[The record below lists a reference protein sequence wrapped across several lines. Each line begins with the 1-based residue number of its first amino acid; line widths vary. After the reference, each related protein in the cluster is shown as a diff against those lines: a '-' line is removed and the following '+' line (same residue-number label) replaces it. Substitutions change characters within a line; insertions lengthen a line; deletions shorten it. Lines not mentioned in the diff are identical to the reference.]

1 MYIPRIPCAWMAAA
15 LWAVASSAAHAQWT
29 IDYTV
34 RYEAAGQQ
42 TGKPGERRGPDTL
55 VSEKITWR
63 VQQEVRGTLNYTQ
76 KVRGAVASNMPDKN
90 NEQRY
95 DSWISRSGRAGNPAS
110 LKLDSE
116 EVMDSAVRLGKA
128 DGEGAGEL
136 NRERAGKFGRV
147 EHLRTR
153 ITLAGEGP
161 GAAKLNDPFLQIDRV
176 DGKLHFE
183 PPAIDFDPAQ
193 VRFVVRKGDAHGQ
206 ARRRWR
212 VGQQRRQGAA
222 HHGAAEP
229 AAAAGAGVRHAAGR
243 AVVRGHA
250 HRRRARAHRRQGD
263 DHDRAASCRRGAA
276 ASAALDLSASA
287 TTPTAARRPRPP
299 QPHPPRPRE
308 TQLPAGSRPTV
319 QRPVLR
325 RARRSAARRW
335 VAATDDRWARRSAVF
350 LGASAAPRN
359 ETSPLQQIARA
370 DSSRRATYANART
383 TYAMG
388 TSTRCRCCARRGGA
402 DQHAMAG
409 KTDGGASTTRR

>member
-1 MYIPRIPCAWMAAA
+1 MLAATLA
-15 LWAVASSAAHAQWT
+15 LSAVHSAPHAQWT

-42 TGKPGERRGPDTL
+42 ASKPGERRGPDTL

-95 DSWISRSGRAGNPAS
+95 DSWISRSGRAGNPAWM
-110 LKLDSE
+110 KLDSE

-176 DGKLHFE
+176 EGKLHFE

-193 VRFVVRKGDAHGQ
+193 VRDVVQ
-206 ARRRWR
+206 R
-212 VGQQRRQGAA
+212 VTRMDK
-222 HHGAAEP
+222 P
-229 AAAAGAGVRHAAGR
+229 AAAGEWDSSDTKAQRTTAKLSLPLLPMQVFDMPRDAQSFEATR
-243 AVVRGHA
+243 TVDVPGHTGGKA
-250 HRRRARAHRRQGD
+250 TITIALRRA
-263 DHDRAASCRRGAA
+263 SA
-276 ASAALDLSASA
+276 ASASAAAPSLNA
-287 TTPTAARRPRPP
+287 TTPTAGAATPATATARAKPNCPP
-299 QPHPPRPRE
+299 
-308 TQLPAGSRPTV
+308 AS
-319 QRPVLR
+319 
-325 RARRSAARRW
+325 ADSAATG
-335 VAATDDRWARRSAVF
+335 AAAGAEVGGKVLGGGYGRQVGSAIGGVF
-350 LGASAAPRN
+350 GALGAAKKDEPAPQDCLR
-359 ETSPLQQIARA
+359 
-370 DSSRRATYANART
+370 
-383 TYAMG
+383 
-388 TSTRCRCCARRGGA
+388 
-402 DQHAMAG
+402 
-409 KTDGGASTTRR
+409 